1 MAAIETGHAPLVQS
15 KLDGICL
22 SSRGKVRDMYELSD
36 ALLIVATDRIS
47 AFDVVLPTGIPDKGK
62 ILTQMSLF
70 WFDFT
75 KDIVENHLI
84 TADVRKYPASLQ
96 PYADQLE
103 GRSMLVKKAK
113 TIPIECV
120 VRGYLTGSAWKEY
133 QEKGSVCSIPLEKGL
148 QNSQK
153 FPLPL
158 FTPSTKADV
167 GHDENISQ
175 SQAEK
180 IAGKETFRF
189 LKEKSIELYEKAAA
203 YALSRGLIIADT
215 KFEFGIYGDKI
226 ILIDEVLTPDSS
238 RFWFAEQYECGK
250 PQEAL
255 DKQFVRDYL
264 LTLSWDKT
272 PPGPVLP
279 DDVVMKTREKYYE
292 SFSILTGRNLS

>member
-1 MAAIETGHAPLVQS
+1 MAAIDTVRAPLIQS
-15 KLDGICL
+15 KLEGIRL
-22 SSRGKVRDMYELSD
+22 SSRGKVRDMYDLSD
-36 ALLIVATDRIS
+36 ALLIVATDRLS

-75 KDIVENHLI
+75 MDIIENHLI
-84 TADVRKYPASLQ
+84 TADVKKYPAALQ
-96 PYADQLE
+96 PYASQLE

-133 QEKGSVCSIPLEKGL
+133 QEKGSVCSINLPKGL
-148 QNSQK
+148 ALSQK
-153 FPLPL
+153 FPSTL
-158 FTPSTKADV
+158 FTPSTKAEA

-175 SQAEK
+175 AQAE
-180 IAGKETFRF
+180 ALVGKETFQF
-189 LKEKSIELYEKAAA
+189 LKEKSIALYEKAAA

-215 KFEFGIYGDKI
+215 KFEFGFYDGKI

-272 PPGPVLP
+272 PPGPALP

>member
-1 MAAIETGHAPLVQS
+1 
-15 KLDGICL
+15 
-22 SSRGKVRDMYELSD
+22 MYDLSD
-36 ALLIVATDRIS
+36 ALLIVATDRLS

-84 TADVRKYPASLQ
+84 TADVKKYPASLQ

-120 VRGYLTGSAWKEY
+120 VRGYLAGSAWKEY

-153 FPLPL
+153 FPSPL
-158 FTPSTKADV
+158 FTPSTKAEV

-175 SQAEK
+175 AQAEK
-180 IAGKETFRF
+180 IAGKETFQF
-189 LKEKSIELYEKAAA
+189 LKGKSIELYEKAAA

-238 RFWFAEQYECGK
+238 RFWFASQYECGK

-272 PPGPVLP
+272 PPGPALP
-279 DDVVMKTREKYYE
+279 DDIVMKTREKYYE